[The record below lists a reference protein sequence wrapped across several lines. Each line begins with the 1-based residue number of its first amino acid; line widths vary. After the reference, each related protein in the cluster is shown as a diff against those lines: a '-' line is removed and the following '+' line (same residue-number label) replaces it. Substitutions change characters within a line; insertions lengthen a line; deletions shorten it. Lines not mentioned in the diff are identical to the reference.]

1 MAGDVTVARRPVL
14 DSPADYAIFALIVAV
29 AVVVPGVY
37 ATGELAGLVT
47 HFALPTVSLGQVPKI
62 IGALPHHWSDPKQ
75 AWPPSTRPDLP
86 GPIGFG
92 IAAAMVL
99 AAMCGLGMVAAKR
112 AWRGRSHRGFAS
124 RQQLAVSLSEKAVLK
139 RGPVVRPSVNGVKFT
154 LVDVGVRVGWA
165 DPAGIP
171 VAISIE
177 DSVLMLAPPRQGKS
191 SQVIIPWLHSWK
203 GPAIVT
209 SARTDV
215 LENTATIRT
224 KQGPV
229 LVMAPTGMVTWP
241 DNVQWPPLADCED
254 FDKAILRAEVMVT
267 VGKSSGDSAGGGD
280 NNKFFGLAATNLMA
294 GWLHAAAISGRSMT
308 DVLRWAFNEGLDEPV
323 HILGSNPKAAPDV
336 AEMLDNLYR
345 APADTTRSN
354 LWTTVQTAVAPLL
367 SVSARATF
375 APEAGVTF
383 DIEGFLRSNGT
394 IYILVPKHRAKS
406 LAPLVSA
413 FFDEV
418 IETAKR
424 LADDSPGGRLDAPL
438 AILGDEIANVS
449 PLPQLPDLISYSGGS
464 GIFTVMVLQDMAQAI
479 DGWGPNG
486 AAKIWGSAT
495 VKIALGGLSGDELDD
510 LSKLGGEYRESLTT
524 YQRGSSGY
532 SMQTTLLDRKTIT
545 PEQIRTLS
553 SERREALV
561 IHATTPAVK
570 VRMQRHYEGPHAAEF
585 ATAVKDARA
594 IIGAERARR
603 GSSESDDVQREAA

>member
-14 DSPADYAIFALIVAV
+14 DGPADYAIFALIVAV
-29 AVVVPGVY
+29 VVAVPGVY
-37 ATGELAGLVT
+37 VTGELAGLIT
-47 HFALPTVSLGQVPKI
+47 HLTLPKASLGQVPKI
-62 IGALPHHWSDPKQ
+62 IRALPHHWGNPKL
-75 AWPPSTRPDLP
+75 AWPASARPDLP
-86 GPIGFG
+86 GPVGFG
-92 IAAAMVL
+92 IAAAVVL
-99 AAMCGLGMVAAKR
+99 TAMCWLGIIAAKR
-112 AWRGRSHRGFAS
+112 AWRGRSYRGFAS
-124 RQQLAVSLSEKAVLK
+124 RQQIGVSLSEKAVLK
-139 RGPVVRPSVNGVKFT
+139 RGPVVRPSVKGVKFT
-154 LVDVGVRVGWA
+154 LVDVGVRIGWA

-191 SQVIIPWLHSWK
+191 SQCIIPWLHGWR

-215 LENTATIRT
+215 LENTATIRAE
-224 KQGPV
+224 QGPV
-229 LVMAPTGMVTWP
+229 LVMAPTGMVAWP
-241 DNVQWPPLADCED
+241 DNVQWAPLADCED

-267 VGKSSGDSAGGGD
+267 VGKSSGDNTGGGD
-280 NNKFFGLAATNLMA
+280 NKFFGLAATNLMA
-294 GWLHAAAISGRSMT
+294 GWLHAAAISGRPMT

-323 HILGSNPKAAPDV
+323 HILGTNPKAAPDV

-367 SVSARATF
+367 SVAARATF
-375 APEAGVTF
+375 APEAGATF
-383 DIEGFLRSNGT
+383 DIEDFLRSNGT

-424 LADDSPGGRLDAPL
+424 LADDSTGGRLDAPL

-464 GIFTVMVLQDMAQAI
+464 GIFMVMVLQDMAQAI

-486 AAKIWGSAT
+486 AAKIWGAAT

-524 YQRGSSGY
+524 HQHGSSGY
-532 SMQTTLLDRKTIT
+532 SMQTTLLDRKTIS

-570 VRMQRHYEGPHAAEF
+570 VRMQRHYEGPHAAAF
-585 ATAVKDARA
+585 ATAVKEARA
-594 IIGAERARR
+594 IITEEQARR
-603 GSSESDDVQREAA
+603 GSPETAQKQEAA